1 MASAFQTTWQNALD
15 AEKELLKSLAEKEPT
30 FTEISQFLSESVR
43 CLLFRVACQNAIL
56 LDFEA
61 ARANNVET
69 RLWDAH
75 LKINTRFRK
84 LLARFR
90 EENGK
95 KKRPVEKRKL
105 EKHYLEFIKSSQR
118 FYRGYIQQ
126 LSSHFGGIPE
136 LEKVARKFNFD
147 MSVLRSDLSAEGS
160 SPTVSD
166 ELRKRILQSCHSTLI
181 RLGDLSRYRETELVP
196 KDRNWGPA
204 IGYYDLAMVIYP
216 ASGAS
221 HNQLAVIALA
231 DGNHLRA
238 TYHLYRALAAQEPH
252 PSAKGNLEIE
262 FRKVMNAWAKRELI
276 RPEDAGI
283 PGRALAP
290 WFVYLHAQCY
300 RGADFPEH
308 DELESEVLNQLA
320 VDLKERSLEGTLQ
333 KFCLI
338 NIAAEEFSRTRSTGK
353 SPSSRKAK
361 RVANPESEESVSNAS
376 LFFQRINVKTFF
388 TLLQILLAEVER
400 FAADDPGHN
409 DTKTG
414 PDKVTVVARRVL
426 PALRNY
432 SSWLLTVSHLLVAYK
447 EEKDTP
453 LAVQITEFWK
463 IYANTLTLLASTF
476 DVVHLPEIDYLLE
489 EDEETLCFV
498 PLNKEATSRRY
509 LDMNGRQK
517 PWMNDPGVE
526 RNHPNIEMLY
536 RIREFVIDGLDL
548 VVSNK
553 IPVALVDD
561 ENKKTFIYKE
571 DGLPSQFFA
580 SPSGHH
586 HTLSSASIER
596 DEVQQVTRDPQHTAD
611 AKSVFGG
618 SQSASASMSA
628 SMHRIVEGVERLV
641 ESDTYENAPAVP
653 EQLVFPQSAQPTSS
667 QYFDPS
673 TDSIFREENF
683 PPRQTP
689 VAPPGLGPPMASS
702 AALVRGPSQ
711 QSYTPRPSLP
721 SIPSIWNTGFSTK
734 VGGEASVPR
743 SPPGL
748 GQHPGNIMPGSIA
761 SPSSH
766 GPSQDPAVN
775 ELLLRQNLLGQS
787 QLQSS
792 LNGPNPLSPW
802 IPTSS
807 PASHHIPPGMGWDRA
822 GGIDVAHSPASLGLP
837 SQPLSSGLPN
847 ASWAND
853 AFLASTL
860 PSGAGYPSSAG
871 MNNNRKSAYGAIG
884 QTPPCGHGG

>member
-1 MASAFQTTWQNALD
+1 MYRNALD

-30 FTEISQFLSESVR
+30 FAEITQFLSV
-43 CLLFRVACQNAIL
+43 FRAACQNAIL
-56 LDFEA
+56 QDFEL
-61 ARANNVET
+61 ARSINVEN
-69 RLWDAH
+69 RLWDSH
-75 LKINTRFRK
+75 LKINNRFRK

-90 EENGK
+90 EESGK

-118 FYRGYIQQ
+118 FYRGFIQQ

-147 MSVLRSDLSAEGS
+147 NPPVEDYPTSV
-160 SPTVSD
+160 PQ
-166 ELRKRILQSCHSTLI
+166 ELRKYILLSCHATLI
-181 RLGDLSRYRETELVP
+181 RLGDLSRYRETELVS

-204 IGYYDLAMVIYP
+204 IGYYDLATVIYP
-216 ASGAS
+216 ASGTS

-238 TYHLYRALAAQEPH
+238 TYHLYRALAADESH
-252 PSAKGNLEIE
+252 PSARGNLEIE
-262 FRKVMNAWAKRELI
+262 FRKITNAWVKRELI
-276 RPEDAGI
+276 PPEDAGI

-300 RGADFPEH
+300 KGSDFPEH
-308 DELESEVLNQLA
+308 DELESEVLSQLA

-338 NIAAEEFSRTRSTGK
+338 NIAAEDLSRARQ
-353 SPSSRKAK
+353 
-361 RVANPESEESVSNAS
+361 NEEPTSNSS

-400 FAADDPGHN
+400 FAVEDPHHG
-409 DTKTG
+409 DAKTS
-414 PDKVTVVARRVL
+414 PDRVTVVGRRIL

-432 SSWLLTVSHLLVAYK
+432 SSWLLTVSHLLVGQK

-453 LAVQITEFWK
+453 LAVQVTEFWK

-498 PLNKEATSRRY
+498 PLNKKSTTRRY
-509 LDMNGRQK
+509 WDINGQPK
-517 PWMNDPGVE
+517 PQMNDPGVE

-553 IPVALVDD
+553 IPVALIDD
-561 ENKKTFIYKE
+561 EDKKTFIYKE
-571 DGLPSQFFA
+571 DDLPDQFFA

-586 HTLSSASIER
+586 HTLSSTSIER
-596 DEVQQVTRDPQHTAD
+596 DEVQGATQDPRHATD
-611 AKSVFGG
+611 ARSVFGG
-618 SQSASASMSA
+618 SQAASASMSA

-641 ESDTYENAPAVP
+641 ESDTYENTPP
-653 EQLVFPQSAQPTSS
+653 LTEQLVFPQGGQPTSS

-673 TDSIFREENF
+673 TDSIFQEENIQNLQ
-683 PPRQTP
+683 PIAHRQTP
-689 VAPPGLGPPMASS
+689 IAPPGLGPPMPNSVPLA
-702 AALVRGPSQ
+702 RGPSSQ
-711 QSYTPRPSLP
+711 CYTPRPALPGLP
-721 SIPSIWNTGFSTK
+721 SIWSTGLSPEI
-734 VGGEASVPR
+734 GDSASPR
-743 SPPGL
+743 SPPPGL
-748 GQHPGNIMPGSIA
+748 GQHPAHAIPGNMN
-761 SPSSH
+761 SPSQH
-766 GPSQDPAVN
+766 QLSQDAAVN
-775 ELLLRQNLLGQS
+775 DLLARQNLLSQS
-787 QLQSS
+787 SLQSS
-792 LNGPNPLSPW
+792 LNGPGPMSSFLPPSNPVAHYP
-802 IPTSS
+802 
-807 PASHHIPPGMGWDRA
+807 PPGMGWERTGAFDLPP
-822 GGIDVAHSPASLGLP
+822 SQLGLP
-837 SQPLSSGLPN
+837 SQPLSSGLPH

-860 PSGAGYPSSAG
+860 SSGAGYPSSSAG
-871 MNNNRKSAYGAIG
+871 FGNNRRSTSQYGAIG
-884 QTPPCGHGG
+884 QSPHCGHEG

>member
-1 MASAFQTTWQNALD
+1 MASAFQNTWQIALD
-15 AEKELLKSLAEKEPT
+15 AEKELLRTLAEKEPT
-30 FTEISQFLSESVR
+30 FTEISQFLSE
-43 CLLFRVACQNAIL
+43 FRVACQNAIL
-56 LDFEA
+56 RDFEA
-61 ARANNVET
+61 ARSNNVEA

-90 EENGK
+90 EENGQK
-95 KKRPVEKRKL
+95 KPVEKRKL
-105 EKHYLEFIKSSQR
+105 GKHYLEFIKSSQR

-126 LSSHFGGIPE
+126 LSSHFGGISE

-147 MSVLRSDLSAEGS
+147 NLSAEDS
-160 SPTVSD
+160 SPAASE
-166 ELRKRILQSCHSTLI
+166 ELRKQILQSCHATLI
-181 RLGDLSRYRETELVP
+181 RLGDLSRYRETELAT
-196 KDRNWGPA
+196 KDRKERNWGPA
-204 IGYYDLAMVIYP
+204 IGYYDLATVIYP

-338 NIAAEEFSRTRSTGK
+338 NIAAEEFSRTRST
-353 SPSSRKAK
+353 
-361 RVANPESEESVSNAS
+361 EEQVSNAR
-376 LFFQRINVKTFF
+376 LFFRRINVKTFF

-400 FAADDPGHN
+400 FAVEDPSHN
-409 DTKTG
+409 DTRTG

-432 SSWLLTVSHLLVAYK
+432 SSWLLTVSHLLVAHK

-498 PLNKEATSRRY
+498 PLNKDTTFRRY
-509 LDMNGRQK
+509 LDINGRQK
-517 PWMNDPGVE
+517 PRMNDPGVE
-526 RNHPNIEMLY
+526 RSHPNIEMLY

-553 IPVALVDD
+553 IPIALVDD
-561 ENKKTFIYKE
+561 EDKKTFIYRE
-571 DGLPSQFFA
+571 DDLPSQFFA

-596 DEVQQVTRDPQHTAD
+596 DEVQQVAHDPQHGAD

-641 ESDTYENAPAVP
+641 ESDTYENAPAVS
-653 EQLVFPQSAQPTSS
+653 EHLVFPHGGQPTSS
-667 QYFDPS
+667 QFFDPS
-673 TDSIFREENF
+673 TDSIFHEENF
-683 PPRQTP
+683 STRQTP
-689 VAPPGLGPPMASS
+689 IAPPGLGPPVASS

-721 SIPSIWNTGFSTK
+721 SIPSIWSTGFSSK
-734 VGGEASVPR
+734 VGGETSAPR

-748 GQHPGNIMPGSIA
+748 GQYQGNIMPGSIT
-761 SPSSH
+761 SPGGH
-766 GPSQDPAVN
+766 HPAPGPAMND
-775 ELLLRQNLLGQS
+775 LLRQNLLGQS
-787 QLQSS
+787 QLQNS
-792 LNGPNPLSPW
+792 LNGPTPMSSW

-807 PASHHIPPGMGWDRA
+807 PAPHHIPPGMGWDRP
-822 GGIDVAHSPASLGLP
+822 GGIDAALPPASLGLP

-860 PSGAGYPSSAG
+860 SSGGGYPSSSG
-871 MNNNRKSAYGAIG
+871 LDNNRKSAYGAIG